1 MVDRCQKSVDS
12 ITVISGQ
19 QRSSTCS
26 KLVSIPKGGG
36 AQLEVRQGYL
46 VCGNSGRSNQTV
58 SIRTFV
64 LHRFDVWVHP
74 FTKFQRTW

>member
-1 MVDRCQKSVDS
+1 LLEHCASKTNLELAALQHLEGCQKTRKVY
-12 ITVISGQ
+12 
-19 QRSSTCS
+19 RSRPGVLWS
-26 KLVSIPKGGG
+26 
-36 AQLEVRQGYL
+36 EVRHGYL

-58 SIRTFV
+58 SIRGFV